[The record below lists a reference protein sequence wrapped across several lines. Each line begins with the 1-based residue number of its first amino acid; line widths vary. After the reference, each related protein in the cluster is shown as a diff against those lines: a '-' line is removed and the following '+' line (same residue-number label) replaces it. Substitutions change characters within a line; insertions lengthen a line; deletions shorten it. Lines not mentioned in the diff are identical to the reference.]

1 MAVQCMKAGLVEVL
15 QGNLMGSMHWN
26 LLLVLGMAIFLAGVL
41 RSEKEQ
47 SFNENGASAQMS
59 CQVVASISIVLPT
72 MYRNVAGTTAEDV
85 LWLSRIC
92 SFCIMM
98 IYLLFLFFHF
108 RTHAALFEDTKNEA
122 DQMRAKEQTLSFFSA
137 FVLMILSALVTWQ
150 CSALVV
156 DSIPDVS
163 KHFGI
168 PKAFIGCTL
177 LPIIGNT
184 ADHIAAVGAAM
195 QGKMDLAICI
205 AVGSATQIALF
216 VVPGAVLWGWQ
227 FGEQMSLNFR
237 NFDAT
242 VMMLS
247 TMLVSQV
254 LQHGNS
260 NWLHGAMLMTT
271 YTLIAVI
278 SWFIPERY

>member
-1 MAVQCMKAGLVEVL
+1 
-15 QGNLMGSMHWN
+15 
-26 LLLVLGMAIFLAGVL
+26 
-41 RSEKEQ
+41 
-47 SFNENGASAQMS
+47 MS

-72 MYRNVAGTTAEDV
+72 MYRNISGTNADDV

-98 IYLLFLFFHF
+98 VYLLFLFFHF
-108 RTHAALFEDTKNEA
+108 RTHAMLFSDTKDDDNPTP
-122 DQMRAKEQTLSFFSA
+122 AKERLSFGSA
-137 FVLMILSALVTWQ
+137 FFLMILSAFIVWH

-156 DSIPDVS
+156 ESIPNVS
-163 KHFGI
+163 DHFGI

-195 QGKMDLAICI
+195 QGKMDLAICV

-216 VVPGAVLWGWQ
+216 VVPGAVLWGWV
-227 FGEQMSLNFR
+227 FNEQMSLNFR

-247 TMLVSQV
+247 TLLCSQV